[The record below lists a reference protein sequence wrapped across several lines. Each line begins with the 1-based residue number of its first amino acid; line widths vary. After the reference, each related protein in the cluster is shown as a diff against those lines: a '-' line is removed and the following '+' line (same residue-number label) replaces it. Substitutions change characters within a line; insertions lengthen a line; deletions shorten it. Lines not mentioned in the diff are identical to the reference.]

1 MERIHTVGR
10 RKTAVARAHLAPGNG
25 AILVNGKDYKEY
37 FKTLKHQNVV
47 EEAFKVTETLGNYDT
62 KINLDGGGVSGQADA
77 AKLAIARALVQLD
90 TAFKE
95 VLKKNGFLK
104 RDPRMVER
112 KKPGKA
118 KARKNFQFRKR

>member
-10 RKTAVARAHLAPGNG
+10 RKTAVARAFIKSGDGKIN
-25 AILVNGKDYKEY
+25 VNGKEFKEY
-37 FKTLKHQNVV
+37 FPTLKLQMVV
-47 EEAFKVTETLGNYDT
+47 EEAFKITGTLGVYDT
-62 KINLDGGGVSGQADA
+62 DINVTGGGTSGQADA
-77 AKLAIARALVQLD
+77 AKLAIARALIQADPSVKD
-90 TAFKE
+90 

-118 KARKNFQFRKR
+118 KARKNYQFRKR